1 MKKTLKRIV
10 SILILFLIVLFT
22 TSCKD
27 DAVTTTTLK
36 GDDSIPQSF
45 YLGSEKID
53 FSDISISVS
62 EPVEIEND
70 GQYDLTIK
78 IRITNRKGEHINFE
92 ITKATLINEK
102 LSFAQEVSFERDV
115 ELYTDQTKEL
125 VFSATTSSSITSENY
140 KLYFEMNPYKITYF
154 LYNVPDNLRVDRRVN
169 YYIDDKI
176 VYTETIKDD
185 RSFDEIYSYETD
197 DNEYHCNKWYF
208 DTEKTKKLDIFT
220 HITEDTNLY
229 GELESNIEWS
239 FSSSDTY
246 AKIKSINYIPKNGI
260 VVIPDKYKNKNIA
273 ILASAISN
281 LYADSIYIPKSVK
294 QIYIGNFSNI
304 GNTKIYYEGT
314 ESEWKSIFIVSSSVV
329 TKNVTYNTKFE

>member
-22 TSCKD
+22 ASCKD

-140 KLYFEMNPYKITYF
+140 KLYFEMK
-154 LYNVPDNLRVDRRVN
+154 
-169 YYIDDKI
+169 
-176 VYTETIKDD
+176 
-185 RSFDEIYSYETD
+185 
-197 DNEYHCNKWYF
+197 
-208 DTEKTKKLDIFT
+208 
-220 HITEDTNLY
+220 
-229 GELESNIEWS
+229 
-239 FSSSDTY
+239 
-246 AKIKSINYIPKNGI
+246 
-260 VVIPDKYKNKNIA
+260 
-273 ILASAISN
+273 
-281 LYADSIYIPKSVK
+281 
-294 QIYIGNFSNI
+294 
-304 GNTKIYYEGT
+304 
-314 ESEWKSIFIVSSSVV
+314 
-329 TKNVTYNTKFE
+329 